1 MGVDNAL
8 QGQISSALTKKTWWG
23 TSVSEVEEIDG

>member
-1 MGVDNAL
+1 MGVNNAL
-8 QGQISSALTKKTWWG
+8 QGQISSALTKTWWG